1 MKNWIALAQ
10 KWWSSITQREQRL
23 LMGGGALLLLGII
36 YWGMWQP
43 LAEQA
48 QQAEQRLASEKQ
60 LLSWVKD
67 KANTITQLRQQGGK
81 TFSDQPLNQ
90 IISSSA
96 RRFDIEL
103 VRVQPR
109 GDMMQVWVQ
118 PMPFNRLVDWIAYLR
133 QQQGVNAMFVDV
145 DKADTEGMVEV
156 KRLQFIKG

>member
-48 QQAEQRLASEKQ
+48 QQAEQRLANEKQ